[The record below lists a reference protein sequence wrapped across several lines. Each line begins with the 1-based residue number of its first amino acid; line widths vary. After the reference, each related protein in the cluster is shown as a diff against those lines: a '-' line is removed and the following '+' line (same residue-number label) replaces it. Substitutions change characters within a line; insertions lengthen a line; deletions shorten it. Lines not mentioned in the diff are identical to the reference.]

1 MLRGN
6 GVFGSRLAGRIDVQ
20 QTPHPTLFQAALGA
34 RWFDLPAEV
43 QALHSVQDVESF
55 SGTAQVTRGESL
67 IARLAAWFFG
77 FPAAADAV
85 PVTITK
91 TRTPT
96 GEIWE
101 RDFGG
106 RVFRSYL
113 TRSPLA
119 CHYRER
125 FWLFNFEQ
133 ELPVDE
139 GCMRFPVRRGWFM
152 GVSLP
157 SALLPRSD
165 SREYAHGGAFHFDV
179 ALGAP
184 LGGGLIVR
192 YRGRLQPDRGTTTI
206 GDASRHESL
215 LAVFD

>member
-1 MLRGN
+1 MRVAMLRGN

-125 FWLFNFEQ
+125 FWLSTSSRNCPWTRAACAF
-133 ELPVDE
+133 
-139 GCMRFPVRRGWFM
+139 RFAAAGSWECLCRPRCCPEAIAGNTPTEAHSTSMSPLARRSGE
-152 GVSLP
+152 
-157 SALLPRSD
+157 A
-165 SREYAHGGAFHFDV
+165 
-179 ALGAP
+179 
-184 LGGGLIVR
+184 
-192 YRGRLQPDRGTTTI
+192 
-206 GDASRHESL
+206 
-215 LAVFD
+215 